1 MNSLMHAFEGGR
13 AGLIRIEVSRTG
25 DSAVV
30 DYRDDGVGMDEA
42 ARARIFD
49 PFFTTRRG
57 QGGSG
62 LGMHIVYNLV
72 TQVLGGSIVVDSA
85 PGKGFQACM
94 IFEIERRV
102 ADSGAE
108 KASA

>member
-1 MNSLMHAFEGGR
+1 M
-13 AGLIRIEVSRTG
+13 I
-25 DSAVV
+25 
-30 DYRDDGVGMDEA
+30 DYRDNGKGMDEA

-85 PGKGFQACM
+85 PGNGIQVCM
-94 IFEIERRV
+94 IFDLERRAV
-102 ADSGAE
+102 EQPASG
-108 KASA
+108 